1 MITKNK
7 LGIEVG
13 RIYKPK
19 KIKRLITEEQK
30 NRVAHLDSRLQP
42 DPNWKKG
49 REHRTENLSGS
60 HIEIDEEIFEEKCK
74 GIRSHNAG
82 RERHDIFNKY
92 GVKVDYVI
100 TQDDL
105 MIVDQLHGSIERL
118 AGVIEDCQNSFFEH
132 FENEPVMEETGMK
145 QHELLDQAI
154 SNLHEAQSLLIKYI
168 CRPKSKQD

>member
-1 MITKNK
+1 M
-7 LGIEVG
+7 
-13 RIYKPK
+13 
-19 KIKRLITEEQK
+19 
-30 NRVAHLDSRLQP
+30 
-42 DPNWKKG
+42 
-49 REHRTENLSGS
+49 
-60 HIEIDEEIFEEKCK
+60 
-74 GIRSHNAG
+74 
-82 RERHDIFNKY
+82 
-92 GVKVDYVI
+92 I